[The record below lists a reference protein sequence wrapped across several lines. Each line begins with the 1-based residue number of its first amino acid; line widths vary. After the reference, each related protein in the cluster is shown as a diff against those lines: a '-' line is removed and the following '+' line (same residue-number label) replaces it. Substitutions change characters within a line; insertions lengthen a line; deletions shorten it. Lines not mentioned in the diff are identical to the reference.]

1 MRARTVI
8 TLAQPCRRRFA
19 RRHPGVLLSSTLA
32 LVLLPCFLN
41 GATPVDPPSPL
52 QDRIA
57 IARVYYNRQTG
68 EKPPFETAVPLQSL
82 RSTLDEDAVKE
93 TLLSKTYGVT
103 VTTVMVEAEIK
114 RIQTTTLAPET
125 LAELWAAVGKDPERF
140 GRSIAKPL
148 VVDRE
153 LRRRFDGDPHI
164 HLPLRSQLENL
175 RRQALEAAPSDRER
189 RLKSLANPVD
199 FALLLGDRR
208 PENPP
213 QSAVIQ
219 REPTYLA
226 DLDPE
231 LARVLK
237 AQLTKIGDVSAVIED
252 STHFMLYLSRGR
264 SNMSLDVSCIAL
276 PKRSFED
283 WLAEQAKG
291 LKR

>member
-1 MRARTVI
+1 MRARTHI
-8 TLAQPCRRRFA
+8 SLASCRRQTAVPR
-19 RRHPGVLLSSTLA
+19 PGVLSRSALA
-32 LVLLPCFLN
+32 LALAPYFL
-41 GATPVDPPSPL
+41 AAAAEPPSPL

-68 EKPPFETAVPLQSL
+68 DKPPFQTAVPLHTLQAALDQDSL
-82 RSTLDEDAVKE
+82 KE
-93 TLLSKTYGVT
+93 TVLTKTYGVT
-103 VTTVMVEAEIK
+103 VTTPMVEAEIK

-153 LRRRFDGDPHI
+153 LRGRFEGDPHI

-175 RRQALEAAPSDRER
+175 RRRALEAAPSDRER
-189 RLKSLANPVD
+189 LLKSSAAPVD
-199 FALLLGDRR
+199 FSLLLGDRR
-208 PENPP
+208 PNGSPR
-213 QSAVIQ
+213 SATIE
-219 REPTYLA
+219 REQTYLA

-237 AQLTKIGDVSAVIED
+237 AQLTQTGDVSAVIED
-252 STHFMLYLSRGR
+252 STHFMLYLARGR
-264 SNMSLDVSCIAL
+264 SNKSLDVSCIAL